1 VVRDISHEI
10 DYIQWLFGN
19 IVRTSSLLGHISDLE
34 IETEDYASIIGIT
47 EHGVSISLVM
57 DYLSTIPVR
66 DMLIHASGGI
76 TIECNF
82 ETGILSST
90 TPDHNRSNWD
100 FSQVDRDWT
109 YREMHRAI
117 LFAGGV
123 NCCMLEEGLSV
134 MRTIE
139 MIFKNNILELSDGT

>member
-1 VVRDISHEI
+1 
-10 DYIQWLFGN
+10 
-19 IVRTSSLLGHISDLE
+19 
-34 IETEDYASIIGIT
+34 
-47 EHGVSISLVM
+47 M